1 MIEFTAIETLIMA
14 YSPLVATLV
23 GIICAFCK
31 MIKNIK
37 QIRTDNMLS
46 NVEKNAQIQELKNDM
61 KIVLQE
67 NYELKKA
74 LKDLIKLIMLGET
87 SYDKKI

>member
-1 MIEFTAIETLIMA
+1 MIEFTAIEALIMA

-23 GIICAFCK
+23 GIVCAFCK

-37 QIRTDNMLS
+37 QIRTDNILS

-74 LKDLIKLIMLGET
+74 LKEVL
-87 SYDKKI
+87 SKIDHVRRD

>member
-46 NVEKNAQIQELKNDM
+46 NIEKKVQIQELKNDM

-74 LKDLIKLIMLGET
+74 LKEVLSKFDNVRR
-87 SYDKKI
+87 D

>member
-37 QIRTDNMLS
+37 QIRTDNILS

-74 LKDLIKLIMLGET
+74 LKEVL
-87 SYDKKI
+87 SKIDHVRRD

>member
-23 GIICAFCK
+23 GIICALCK

-74 LKDLIKLIMLGET
+74 LKEVL
-87 SYDKKI
+87 SKIDHVRRD

>member
-46 NVEKNAQIQELKNDM
+46 NVEKKAQIQELKNDM
-61 KIVLQE
+61 KMVLQE

-74 LKDLIKLIMLGET
+74 LKEVL
-87 SYDKKI
+87 SKIDHVRRD

>member
-1 MIEFTAIETLIMA
+1 MIEFTTIETLIMA

-23 GIICAFCK
+23 GIVCAFCK

-37 QIRTDNMLS
+37 QIRTDNILS

-61 KIVLQE
+61 RVVLQE

-74 LKDLIKLIMLGET
+74 LKDVL
-87 SYDKKI
+87 SKIDHVRRD

>member
-1 MIEFTAIETLIMA
+1 MIEFTTIETFIMV
-14 YSPLVATLV
+14 YSPLVVALI
-23 GIICAFCK
+23 GIVCAFCK

-37 QIRTDNMLS
+37 QIRTDNILS
-46 NVEKNAQIQELKNDM
+46 NIEKKTQIQELKNDM

-74 LKDLIKLIMLGET
+74 LKEVL
-87 SYDKKI
+87 SKIDHVRRD

>member
-23 GIICAFCK
+23 GIVCAFCK

-46 NVEKNAQIQELKNDM
+46 NVEKNAQIQDLKNDM

-74 LKDLIKLIMLGET
+74 LKEVL
-87 SYDKKI
+87 SKIDHVRRD

>member
-23 GIICAFCK
+23 GIVCAFCK

-37 QIRTDNMLS
+37 QIRTDNSIS
-46 NVEKNAQIQELKNDM
+46 NAEKNAQIQELKNDM

-74 LKDLIKLIMLGET
+74 LKEVLSKFDNVRR
-87 SYDKKI
+87 D

>member
-1 MIEFTAIETLIMA
+1 MIEFTTIEALIMA

-23 GIICAFCK
+23 GIVCAFCK

-37 QIRTDNMLS
+37 QIRTDNILS

-61 KIVLQE
+61 RIVLQE
-67 NYELKKA
+67 NYELKKS
-74 LKDLIKLIMLGET
+74 LKEVL
-87 SYDKKI
+87 SKIDHVRRD

>member
-14 YSPLVATLV
+14 YAPLAVTLI
-23 GIICAFCK
+23 GIVCAFCK

-37 QIRTDNMLS
+37 QIRTDNILS

-74 LKDLIKLIMLGET
+74 LKEVL
-87 SYDKKI
+87 SKIDNVRRD

>member
-1 MIEFTAIETLIMA
+1 MIELTSIETLIMA

-74 LKDLIKLIMLGET
+74 LKEVL
-87 SYDKKI
+87 SKIDHVRRD

>member
-37 QIRTDNMLS
+37 QIRTDNILS

-61 KIVLQE
+61 RMVLQE

-74 LKDLIKLIMLGET
+74 LKEVL
-87 SYDKKI
+87 SKIDHVRRD

>member
-14 YSPLVATLV
+14 YAPLVATLV

-37 QIRTDNMLS
+37 QIKTDNMLS
-46 NVEKNAQIQELKNDM
+46 NVEKKAQIQELKNDM

-74 LKDLIKLIMLGET
+74 LKEVL
-87 SYDKKI
+87 SKIDHVRRD

>member
-74 LKDLIKLIMLGET
+74 LKEVL
-87 SYDKKI
+87 SKIDNVRRD

>member
-46 NVEKNAQIQELKNDM
+46 NVEKKAQIQELKNDM

-74 LKDLIKLIMLGET
+74 LKEVLFFLC
-87 SYDKKI
+87 

>member
-1 MIEFTAIETLIMA
+1 MIEFTTIETLIMA

-23 GIICAFCK
+23 GIVCAFCK

-37 QIRTDNMLS
+37 QIRTDNILS

-61 KIVLQE
+61 RIVLQE
-67 NYELKKA
+67 NYELKKS
-74 LKDLIKLIMLGET
+74 LKEVL
-87 SYDKKI
+87 SKIDHVRRD

>member
-23 GIICAFCK
+23 GIVCAFCK
-31 MIKNIK
+31 MIRNIK

-74 LKDLIKLIMLGET
+74 LKEVL
-87 SYDKKI
+87 SKIDHVRRD

>member
-1 MIEFTAIETLIMA
+1 MIEFTTIETLIMA

-37 QIRTDNMLS
+37 QIRTDNILS
-46 NVEKNAQIQELKNDM
+46 NVEKNAQIQELKSDM
-61 KIVLQE
+61 RIVLQE
-67 NYELKKA
+67 NYELKKT
-74 LKDLIKLIMLGET
+74 LKDVL
-87 SYDKKI
+87 SKIDHVRRD

>member
-31 MIKNIK
+31 MIRNIK

-61 KIVLQE
+61 NIVLQE

-74 LKDLIKLIMLGET
+74 LKEVL
-87 SYDKKI
+87 SKIDHVRRD

>member
-1 MIEFTAIETLIMA
+1 MIEFTAVETLIMA
-14 YSPLVATLV
+14 YSPLVATLI

-37 QIRTDNMLS
+37 QIRTDNILS
-46 NVEKNAQIQELKNDM
+46 NVEKNAQIQELKRDM
-61 KIVLQE
+61 RIVLQE

-74 LKDLIKLIMLGET
+74 LKEVL
-87 SYDKKI
+87 SKIDHVRRD

>member
-37 QIRTDNMLS
+37 QIRTDNILS
-46 NVEKNAQIQELKNDM
+46 NVEKNTQIQELKNDM

-74 LKDLIKLIMLGET
+74 LKEVL
-87 SYDKKI
+87 SKIDHVRRD

>member
-23 GIICAFCK
+23 GIVCAFCK

-46 NVEKNAQIQELKNDM
+46 NVEKNAKIQELKNDM

-74 LKDLIKLIMLGET
+74 LKEVL
-87 SYDKKI
+87 SKIDHVRRD

>member
-37 QIRTDNMLS
+37 QIRTDNSIS
-46 NVEKNAQIQELKNDM
+46 NAEKNAQIQELKNDM

-74 LKDLIKLIMLGET
+74 LKEVL
-87 SYDKKI
+87 SKIDHVRRD

>member
-31 MIKNIK
+31 MIRNIK
-37 QIRTDNMLS
+37 QIRTDNSIS
-46 NVEKNAQIQELKNDM
+46 NAEKNAQIQELKNDM

-74 LKDLIKLIMLGET
+74 LKEVLSKFDNVRR
-87 SYDKKI
+87 D

>member
-46 NVEKNAQIQELKNDM
+46 NVEKNAQIQDLKNDM

-74 LKDLIKLIMLGET
+74 LKEVL
-87 SYDKKI
+87 SKIDHVRRD

>member
-23 GIICAFCK
+23 GIVCAFCK

-37 QIRTDNMLS
+37 QIRTDNILS

-74 LKDLIKLIMLGET
+74 LKEVL
-87 SYDKKI
+87 SKIDHVRRD

>member
-14 YSPLVATLV
+14 YSPLVATLI

-46 NVEKNAQIQELKNDM
+46 NVEKKAQIQELKNDM

-74 LKDLIKLIMLGET
+74 LKEVL
-87 SYDKKI
+87 SKIDHVRRD

>member
-74 LKDLIKLIMLGET
+74 LKEVL
-87 SYDKKI
+87 SKIDHVRRD

>member
-1 MIEFTAIETLIMA
+1 MIELTSIETLIMV
-14 YSPLVATLV
+14 YSPLVVAII
-23 GIICAFCK
+23 GIVCAFCK

-74 LKDLIKLIMLGET
+74 LKEVL
-87 SYDKKI
+87 SKIDHVRRD

>member
-14 YSPLVATLV
+14 YAPLVVAII
-23 GIICAFCK
+23 GIVCAFCK

-37 QIRTDNMLS
+37 QIRADNSIS
-46 NVEKNAQIQELKNDM
+46 NAEKNAQIQELKNDM

-74 LKDLIKLIMLGET
+74 LKEVLSKFDNVRR
-87 SYDKKI
+87 D

>member
-1 MIEFTAIETLIMA
+1 MIELTAIETLIMV
-14 YSPLVATLV
+14 YSPLVVAII
-23 GIICAFCK
+23 GIVCAFCK

-37 QIRTDNMLS
+37 QIKTDNILS
-46 NVEKNAQIQELKNDM
+46 NAEKNAKIQEIENDM

-74 LKDLIKLIMLGET
+74 LKEVL
-87 SYDKKI
+87 SKIDNVRRD

>member
-14 YSPLVATLV
+14 YSPLVVTLI
-23 GIICAFCK
+23 GIVYAFCK

-37 QIRTDNMLS
+37 QIRTDNSIS
-46 NVEKNAQIQELKNDM
+46 NAEKDAQIQELKNDM
-61 KIVLQE
+61 NIVLQE

-74 LKDLIKLIMLGET
+74 LKEVL
-87 SYDKKI
+87 SKIDNVRRD

>member
-14 YSPLVATLV
+14 YSPLVATLI

-61 KIVLQE
+61 KIVVQE

-74 LKDLIKLIMLGET
+74 LKEVL
-87 SYDKKI
+87 SKIDHVRRD

>member
-46 NVEKNAQIQELKNDM
+46 NVEKNAQIQEIKNDM

-74 LKDLIKLIMLGET
+74 LKEVL
-87 SYDKKI
+87 SKIDNVRRD